1 MTDEAARQFAE
12 RMQATGFTDEGING
26 CSFDPADHDEPD
38 EPTDDQYCLYTVV
51 DGEYV
56 HGAAMSAGL
65 ADLLNSGDFEA
76 DPRFVVTASSME
88 KAQELELYLRSGSL
102 PAETEVQAE

>member
-1 MTDEAARQFAE
+1 
-12 RMQATGFTDEGING
+12 
-26 CSFDPADHDEPD
+26 
-38 EPTDDQYCLYTVV
+38 
-51 DGEYV
+51 
-56 HGAAMSAGL
+56 MSAGL